1 MRTFVLELSTR
12 KDLNIF
18 NYNAKQY
25 VLMGD
30 ATESIAAIVA
40 YYSFLLCDKNRNSE
54 PLANIEILSDSHDE
68 LPIRHCLKQFIV
80 DEKRKFG
87 HYSSTVPVLLTY
99 DIPWPIVKSAIRC
112 LSNESIEEYFSR
124 SCRVN
129 NGRAS
134 SLGFHV
140 KLSILFLHFFLSH
153 IMHAFSRR
161 LGK

>member
-1 MRTFVLELSTR
+1 M
-12 KDLNIF
+12 F

-25 VLMGD
+25 VLTGD
-30 ATESIAAIVA
+30 PTGSIAAIVA
-40 YYSFLLCDKNRNSE
+40 YYSFLLCDKDRNSE

-87 HYSSTVPVLLTY
+87 HYSSTVPVLFTY
-99 DIPWPIVKSAIRC
+99 DILWPILKSAIRC

-124 SCRVN
+124 SYRVN

-140 KLSILFLHFFLSH
+140 KLSILFLHFCLSR

>member
-1 MRTFVLELSTR
+1 M
-12 KDLNIF
+12 F

-25 VLMGD
+25 VLTGD
-30 ATESIAAIVA
+30 PTRSIAAIVA
-40 YYSFLLCDKNRNSE
+40 YYSFLLCDKDRNSE

-68 LPIRHCLKQFIV
+68 L
-80 DEKRKFG
+80 
-87 HYSSTVPVLLTY
+87 HYSSTVPVLFTY
-99 DIPWPIVKSAIRC
+99 DIPWPILKSAIRC

-124 SCRVN
+124 SYRVN

-153 IMHAFSRR
+153 IIHAFSRR
-161 LGK
+161 LEK